1 MTDAASAVLGAC
13 PTWNLSR
20 AEDGMAETADVA
32 VIGLGAVGSA
42 TLYRLARAGAKV
54 VGIDRYHP
62 PHTMGSSHGE
72 SRITRLAVG
81 EGADYAPLVRRSH
94 AIWRELESETGETLM
109 VQTGG
114 LIMGPS
120 SGAANHHGKD
130 DFVRRTIRVAQQSGV
145 AVEMLDATAIAA
157 RFPQFLLQGDE
168 IGCYEPTAG
177 LVFPERCVDVQL
189 RLAARHGATTYL
201 GERVLDMRTVSG
213 GNMEIVTDR
222 RTIHA
227 ARVVLSAGPWLP
239 ALASSLAPVARVFRQ
254 TLHWFAADEAD
265 FASSRFPV
273 FIWMHGEHEEDYFY
287 GFPAQPGSGSV
298 KVASERYAGPAD
310 PDTVDRNVDATES
323 AQIFARHVSGRLR
336 AVTPIVVRSATC
348 LYTVT
353 PDAGFIL
360 DLLPEHPSVIAASAC
375 SGHGFKHS
383 AAVGEQLAAQAMGSI
398 AGQPTSFALTRL
410 TRA

>member
-1 MTDAASAVLGAC
+1 MT
-13 PTWNLSR
+13 
-20 AEDGMAETADVA
+20 ETFDVA
-32 VIGLGAVGSA
+32 VIGLGAVGSS
-42 TLYRLARAGAKV
+42 TLYRLAQAGAKV
-54 VGIDRYHP
+54 VGIDRFHP

-130 DFVRRTIRVAQQSGV
+130 DFVRRTIRVAHESGV
-145 AVEMLDATAIAA
+145 AVETLNASEIAA
-157 RFPQFLLQGDE
+157 RFPQFILQGDE

-189 RLAARHGATTYL
+189 RLAARHGATMHL
-201 GERVLDMRTVSG
+201 GERMLNMRAIEG
-213 GNMEIVTDR
+213 GMEIVTDR
-222 RTIHA
+222 RTIQA
-227 ARVVLSAGPWLP
+227 GRVVLSAGPWAP
-239 ALASSLAPVARVFRQ
+239 ALAGSLASVAQVYRQ
-254 TLHWFAADEAD
+254 TLHWFAADEAA
-265 FASSRFPV
+265 FAPDRFPV

-287 GFPAQPGSGSV
+287 GFPAQPGSGAI
-298 KVASERYAGPAD
+298 KVASERYAGPVD
-310 PDTVDRNVDATES
+310 PETVSRNVTLTS
-323 AQIFARHVSGRLR
+323 STQMFNRHVFGRLR
-336 AVTPIVVRSATC
+336 GVTPAVVRSAAC

-360 DLLPEHPSVIAASAC
+360 DVLPEHPNVIAASAC

-383 AAVGEQLAAQAMGSI
+383 AAIGERLAAQAMGSI
-398 AGQPTSFALTRL
+398 ARQSKSFALKRL
-410 TRA
+410 VRA

>member
-1 MTDAASAVLGAC
+1 
-13 PTWNLSR
+13 
-20 AEDGMAETADVA
+20 MAETADVA

-42 TLYRLARAGAKV
+42 TVYRLAQAGAKV

-94 AIWRELESETGETLM
+94 AIWRELESETGEQLM
-109 VQTGG
+109 LQTGG

-130 DFVRRTIRVAQQSGV
+130 DFVRRTIRVAHESGV
-145 AVEMLDATAIAA
+145 AVETLDAAEIAA
-157 RFPQFLLQGDE
+157 RFPQFILQGDE

-177 LVFPERCVDVQL
+177 LVFPERCVAVQL
-189 RLAARHGATTYL
+189 RLAAQHGATLLL
-201 GERVLDMRTVSG
+201 GERVLEMRAIQG
-213 GNMEIVTDR
+213 GMEVVTDR

-227 ARVVLSAGPWLP
+227 GRIVLSAGPWLS
-239 ALASSLAPVARVFRQ
+239 ALVGSLAPVLRVYRQ
-254 TLHWFAADEAD
+254 TLHWFAAVATD
-265 FASSRFPV
+265 FAPGKFPV
-273 FIWMHGEHEEDYFY
+273 FIWMHGEQEEDYFY
-287 GFPAQPGSGSV
+287 GFPTQPGSGAV
-298 KVASERYAGPAD
+298 KVASERYADPVD
-310 PDTVDRNVDATES
+310 PDTVSREVDATES
-323 AQIFARHVSGRLR
+323 AQIYTRHVAGRLR
-336 AVTPIVVRSATC
+336 AVEPTLLRSAAC

-360 DLLPEHPSVIAASAC
+360 DQLAEHPEIIAASAC

-383 AAVGEQLAAQAMGSI
+383 AAVGERLAAQAMGSI
-398 AGQPTSFALTRL
+398 ARLPTSVALNRFL
-410 TRA
+410 HA